1 MSHNNVFLN
10 SKYASGFSPQVI
22 PGLTLWLDAADQ
34 STMTL
39 SGSSVTTWRDK
50 SGNGYNATVT
60 SGANAPI
67 LSGNSIQFR
76 AASSQSLD
84 IAQGFGTSLVDT
96 TLILFF
102 VGQRVTASGFHF
114 FLSGATTDNN
124 RVMQTGFF
132 NDNMSLNIYSTEFN
146 TAIPAYSA
154 SAEPT
159 RIYSYALN
167 TATAEQV
174 MNGTTLQ
181 STAGTYRLA
190 GFLGPQLGRRYSGV
204 NIAYHSFNISEMIG
218 FAPIISVAQRQVV
231 EGYLAWKWGLVGNLP
246 TAHPYRTAPIFTRP
260 FNPLDIA
267 GCALWLDAADY
278 RTFTFSSGSN
288 VSEWRDK
295 SGLGQILSSQTATGA
310 VASNFNGRASLYFGR
325 APWYRTTGFA
335 LSNTQGTAWFTVYA
349 TTGNIST
356 SGSILLV
363 GGSNIER
370 FIRQDVTNQAQI
382 STFHPPVQRITSDA
396 GALNTPALYN
406 FVDTPSAL
414 TVFKNGSQIFNAN
427 TAVTYA
433 TNTKQT
439 LQIGYYNDYLLGHI
453 FELLIYDSP
462 LSTAQRQQVEV
473 YLAEKWGLRSS
484 LSTSNALRLFR
495 ALSPVFNPT
504 LISGCSLWLDAGDR
518 TTFTFSSGSNVSQW
532 NDKSG
537 NGYSVIQPTVS
548 NQPTLTSAAQNTL
561 SGIQLQS
568 NLFLY
573 QSGTT
578 VSNFSTGAST
588 SLFVAARN
596 ASANTGW
603 NVISTIW
610 FNAALSGATERYH
623 FSFNN
628 GSSPGPTLYLNSAL
642 IGRDSNNVVAPN
654 SNAIIGFTGSS
665 TSVTLH
671 TNGSSNSYAGAT
683 IPNVN
688 SSTLLII
695 GDNRNNST
703 VSSNSMMFEM
713 VGFNVQLTNQQRQ
726 VIEGYLAW
734 KWGLVGNLPSAH
746 PYKSIKP

>member
-1 MSHNNVFLN
+1 LN
-10 SKYASGFSPQVI
+10 SNASFRTRLFAGGEI
-22 PGLTLWLDAADQ
+22 ED
-34 STMTL
+34 L
-39 SGSSVTTWRDK
+39 SGSTTFVNSYVANTTASQIYINGALRTSGDI
-50 SGNGYNATVT
+50 GNGA
-60 SGANAPI
+60 
-67 LSGNSIQFR
+67 LSG
-76 AASSQSLD
+76 LV
-84 IAQGFGTSLVDT
+84 IANRFT
-96 TLILFF
+96 TTEESWRGHLCE
-102 VGQRVTASGFHF
+102 
-114 FLSGATTDNN
+114 FL
-124 RVMQTGFF
+124 
-132 NDNMSLNIYSTEFN
+132 IYS
-146 TAIPAYSA
+146 
-154 SAEPT
+154 
-159 RIYSYALN
+159 
-167 TATAEQV
+167 
-174 MNGTTLQ
+174 
-181 STAGTYRLA
+181 
-190 GFLGPQLGRRYSGV
+190 
-204 NIAYHSFNISEMIG
+204 
-218 FAPIISVAQRQVV
+218 SV
-231 EGYLAWKWGLVGNLP
+231 
-246 TAHPYRTAPIFTRP
+246 
-260 FNPLDIA
+260 
-267 GCALWLDAADY
+267 
-278 RTFTFSSGSN
+278 
-288 VSEWRDK
+288 
-295 SGLGQILSSQTATGA
+295 LSS
-310 VASNFNGRASLYFGR
+310 
-325 APWYRTTGFA
+325 
-335 LSNTQGTAWFTVYA
+335 
-349 TTGNIST
+349 
-356 SGSILLV
+356 
-363 GGSNIER
+363 
-370 FIRQDVTNQAQI
+370 
-382 STFHPPVQRITSDA
+382 
-396 GALNTPALYN
+396 
-406 FVDTPSAL
+406 
-414 TVFKNGSQIFNAN
+414 NA
-427 TAVTYA
+427 
-433 TNTKQT
+433 
-439 LQIGYYNDYLLGHI
+439 
-453 FELLIYDSP
+453 
-462 LSTAQRQQVEV
+462 RQQVEV

>member
-10 SKYASGFSPQVI
+10 SKYASSFSPQVI
-22 PGLTLWLDAADQ
+22 PGLALWLDAADR
-34 STMTL
+34 STFTFS
-39 SGSSVTTWRDK
+39 SGSNISQWNDK
-50 SGNGYNATVT
+50 SGNGRNAIAET
-60 SGANAPI
+60 SPI
-67 LSGNSIQFR
+67 LSNSGVYFSGSSSFNTTYTALPTIESIFIVYNLSSSPGYFTNLIGPS
-76 AASSQSLD
+76 ASSGRAISLSDSAPYFLTWDRWGGGGGAFGPGASVSD
-84 IAQGFGTSLVDT
+84 ISFNTRTLTTGLYNGTGT
-96 TLILFF
+96 I
-102 VGQRVTASGFHF
+102 
-114 FLSGATTDNN
+114 
-124 RVMQTGFF
+124 
-132 NDNMSLNIYSTEFN
+132 SLNGSNQSAGSTGSFSGSG
-146 TAIPAYSA
+146 TT
-154 SAEPT
+154 T
-159 RIYSYALN
+159 RI
-167 TATAEQV
+167 
-174 MNGTTLQ
+174 GRG
-181 STAGTYRLA
+181 AGVGGIV
-190 GFLGPQLGRRYSGV
+190 GFLFEV
-204 NIAYHSFNISEMIG
+204 
-218 FAPIISVAQRQVV
+218 IIFDTFVTTSQRQQV

-370 FIRQDVTNQAQI
+370 FIRQDVANQAQI

-433 TNTKQT
+433 TNTNQT

-484 LSTSNALRLFR
+484 LSTSNALRLYP

-504 LISGCSLWLDAGDR
+504 LVSNCTLWLDAADQA
-518 TTFTFSSGSNVSQW
+518 TMTLSGSSVTAW
-532 NDKSG
+532 RDKSG
-537 NGYSVIQPTVS
+537 NGYNATV
-548 NQPTLTSAAQNTL
+548 TSGANAPIL
-561 SGIQLQS
+561 SGNSIQFRAASSQS
-568 NLFLY
+568 LDIAQGF
-573 QSGTT
+573 G
-578 VSNFSTGAST
+578 T
-588 SLFVAARN
+588 SLVDTTLILFFVGQRVAA
-596 ASANTGW
+596 SG
-603 NVISTIW
+603 
-610 FNAALSGATERYH
+610 FHFFLSGATTDNNRVMQTGFFNDNMSLNIYGTEFNVAIPAYSASAEPTRIYSYALNTATAEQVMNGTTLQSTAGTYRLAGFLGPQLGRRYSSVNIVYH
-623 FSFNN
+623 SFNI
-628 GSSPGPTLYLNSAL
+628 SEM
-642 IGRDSNNVVAPN
+642 
-654 SNAIIGFTGSS
+654 IGFAPII
-665 TSVTLH
+665 SV
-671 TNGSSNSYAGAT
+671 A
-683 IPNVN
+683 
-688 SSTLLII
+688 
-695 GDNRNNST
+695 
-703 VSSNSMMFEM
+703 
-713 VGFNVQLTNQQRQ
+713 QRQ
-726 VIEGYLAW
+726 AVEGYLAW